1 MLGKIVVVGA
11 SATGCKLALAA
22 QAAGH
27 DVTLIDEHPQAM
39 KDMSF
44 DAPWFYGSGLPS
56 ALLNDNSVAQA
67 VLEGSPDLVECLDA
81 GVDVRVST
89 VLWGAF
95 RDGPNC
101 VNVGRPRVGLVMRDG
116 NEILEHDSMIIATG
130 VRDFVP
136 SFKGWELPGVFGGK
150 AGIALLDLYQVF
162 EGRKVVVLGTS
173 ELAMRFI
180 RSARARQVEIAG
192 VLEAGYEVVAGPE
205 AAQWLASESIPVH
218 LGHVLREAK
227 GKTAVEG
234 AVCVPLHGDTFF
246 EIDCDSIAVAIGAL
260 PNIELPAAMGCKLRY
275 DPAAA
280 SWVPEVNDH
289 GETSLQN
296 VFWAGD
302 ERSSRAILARINGSE
317 ADEASAA
324 PHAAPRTPIDY
335 IKTWVGALHRDGGDS
350 VNICQCETVTRGEF
364 CSIAPPSYLGKGLR
378 HPQAPLNQSENAD
391 APRINQDFVKR
402 MTRVSMGHCQG
413 KRCRDEAAVTLA
425 LRFGVDLE
433 AIRPAS
439 YRFPL
444 RPIDVALIADDD
456 ESDEIRLNWQ
466 MWPYE
471 TRQD

>member
-1 MLGKIVVVGA
+1 
-11 SATGCKLALAA
+11 
-22 QAAGH
+22 
-27 DVTLIDEHPQAM
+27 
-39 KDMSF
+39 
-44 DAPWFYGSGLPS
+44 
-56 ALLNDNSVAQA
+56 
-67 VLEGSPDLVECLDA
+67 
-81 GVDVRVST
+81 
-89 VLWGAF
+89 
-95 RDGPNC
+95 
-101 VNVGRPRVGLVMRDG
+101 
-116 NEILEHDSMIIATG
+116 MIIATG

-180 RSARARQVEIAG
+180 RSAKARQVEIAG
-192 VLEAGYEVVAGPE
+192 VLEAGYEVAAGPE

-227 GKTAVEG
+227 GKTVVEG
-234 AVCVPLHGDTFF
+234 AVCVPLHGDTAF

-260 PNIELPAAMGCKLRY
+260 PNIELPAAMGCRMKY
-275 DPAAA
+275 DPGAA
-280 SWVPEVNDH
+280 SWVPEVDAS
-289 GETSLQN
+289 GETSLEN

-302 ERSSRAILARINGSE
+302 EGSSQAILARINGSE
-317 ADEASAA
+317 ADEIGAA
-324 PHAAPRTPIDY
+324 PPAPPKTPIDY
-335 IKTWVGALHRDGGDS
+335 LKTWVGALHRDGGDA

-364 CSIAPPSYLGKGLR
+364 CGIAPPSYLGMGLR
-378 HPQAPLNQSENAD
+378 HAQAPVNQSENTE

-413 KRCRDEAAVTLA
+413 KRCRDEAAVTLS

-439 YRFPL
+439 FRFPL